1 MAINK
6 QDEETRQAEDA
17 EAPVQVCYFLQWRS
31 LKRICA

>member
-6 QDEETRQAEDA
+6 QDEENRQAEDA
-17 EAPVQVCYFLQWRS
+17 EAPVQVRYFLQWRD